1 MSVERVDT
9 DSGAAA
15 ASNSRYVAL
24 VPAAGSGTRLGA
36 GMPKQYQL
44 LAGLPLIQ
52 HAVST
57 LAAHPQIERVYVV
70 LAPNDSHFV
79 SCDWG
84 ALGVK
89 VSALYC
95 GGDTRAASVRN
106 GLADLSTEL
115 SASDWVMVH
124 DAARPCL
131 TEADVD
137 RLIQTL
143 SASAVGGLL
152 AVPMADT
159 LKRAT
164 AEGLVLDTQSRE
176 HLWQAQTPQMFRYQR
191 LVDALARADLATVTD
206 EASAIEQ
213 SGFQPQL
220 VLGSAMNLKVTY
232 PADQTL
238 AELILLRFN

>member
-1 MSVERVDT
+1 
-9 DSGAAA
+9 
-15 ASNSRYVAL
+15 
-24 VPAAGSGTRLGA
+24 
-36 GMPKQYQL
+36 
-44 LAGLPLIQ
+44 
-52 HAVST
+52 
-57 LAAHPQIERVYVV
+57 
-70 LAPNDSHFV
+70 
-79 SCDWG
+79 
-84 ALGVK
+84 
-89 VSALYC
+89 
-95 GGDTRAASVRN
+95 
-106 GLADLSTEL
+106 
-115 SASDWVMVH
+115 MVH

-152 AVPMADT
+152 AVPVADT